1 MMHLQVILRNI
12 LCKRKKKIQK
22 ERQQRELRQEMHT
35 QRQYGENTTEA
46 KTSSNTMLSFLSSSL
61 QPTSVVAIKAFN
73 QIIRRKHQKRLQRLH
88 ALLTLHYN
96 TYYQTDLHRES
107 ELTNTEVKIHQE
119 KPQYTLFLS
128 LPARICAYKLRM

>member
-1 MMHLQVILRNI
+1 MHDALQMMHIQVILRNI

-73 QIIRRKHQKRLQRLH
+73 QIIRRKHQKKASAASRAAHSPLQH
-88 ALLTLHYN
+88 
-96 TYYQTDLHRES
+96 
-107 ELTNTEVKIHQE
+107 V
-119 KPQYTLFLS
+119 
-128 LPARICAYKLRM
+128 LPD